1 METNRNDYTRD
12 GMRAADPGNI
22 DSDDR
27 SRKEPAKT
35 IQQRERLDIKE
46 SGFGR
51 DQGQKPADEHI
62 ENFSQIEGHGTR
74 YDSDDMEQTFAKEFD
89 TDDFRRVD
97 ERDNG
102 DSSEDWDA
110 EKSRTGRNK

>member
-1 METNRNDYTRD
+1 MENIKDNYSRE
-12 GMRAADPGNI
+12 GMHEGNPGNI
-22 DSDDR
+22 NPDDR
-27 SRKEPAKT
+27 SYREPAKT
-35 IQQRERLDIKE
+35 IRQKIGLEIKE

-51 DQGQKPADEHI
+51 DQGQTPADEHI
-62 ENFSQIEGHGTR
+62 ETFGQIEGHGTNF
-74 YDSDDMEQTFAKEFD
+74 DSDDMEQTMVKEFD

-110 EKSRTGRNK
+110 EKSRTGRHK